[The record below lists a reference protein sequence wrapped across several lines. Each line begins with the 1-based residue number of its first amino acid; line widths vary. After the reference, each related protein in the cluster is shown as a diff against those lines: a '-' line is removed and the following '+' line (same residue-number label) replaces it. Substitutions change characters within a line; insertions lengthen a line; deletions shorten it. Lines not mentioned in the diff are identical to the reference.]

1 MKVQKKNG
9 LYEEFSE
16 QKLLDAVHKSA
27 ERVEEV
33 MTIEDDEKF
42 VALVLRRIGLMGLEK
57 VPVKRLHNFVELALD
72 EVNPKVAESYRN
84 YRNYRKVLA
93 DMTQDCMDYSLNLIT
108 GYRERENANADSA
121 LVATKQVLMR
131 SFMDKQFYM
140 MQFLTAREREAIK
153 IGFIYVH
160 DMSGRR
166 YSGNCCLFDI
176 ENVLK
181 DGFVMGNIYYQ
192 QPKSLTAFFG
202 VVGDL
207 VLSVASQQYGGFT
220 LPEIDTVIVP
230 YAKMSFEQYV
240 RDMLDTLDVESID
253 ELSERTR
260 EKVLRKAYRKV
271 ERDMEQG
278 FQKWECMWN
287 TVGSSR
293 GDYPFT
299 TITFGLEKDVFGR
312 MASVCAMRVRK
323 EGQGE
328 KGKKIPVL
336 FPKLVFLYDE
346 KIHGPN
352 AEMEDVFDEAIL
364 CSQKTMYPD
373 YLSLSGKGYVAEVY
387 KRYGKVISPMGC
399 RAFLSLWFERGGME
413 PADEFDEP
421 VFKGRFNIGVVSL
434 NLPMILQESRVQNV
448 DFYEM
453 LEEYLQMIREIH
465 IRTYA
470 YLSKML
476 ASSNPV
482 AFCGGGFLNGNL
494 NPGDVIASLLPSA
507 TASFGITALQE
518 LQMLYNKKP
527 LTEDNAFVL
536 QTLHFINK
544 KINEWKYADGNLYAI
559 YGTPAENL
567 CGLQAKQFKARY
579 GIIEGVSDRS
589 YFSNSF
595 HCHVSADITPIEKQD
610 LEEPFWDLLNG
621 GKIQYVKYPL
631 EYNTDAIKTLVRR
644 AMEKGYYEGANLSLS
659 FCNECGYRSTEMGDI
674 CPSCGSSNVTQI
686 DRMNGYLAYSK
697 LSVKNSDGTFSHY
710 SRLSDPKMEEIGD
723 RRSM

>member
-1 MKVQKKNG
+1 M
-9 LYEEFSE
+9 
-16 QKLLDAVHKSA
+16 
-27 ERVEEV
+27 
-33 MTIEDDEKF
+33 
-42 VALVLRRIGLMGLEK
+42 
-57 VPVKRLHNFVELALD
+57 
-72 EVNPKVAESYRN
+72 
-84 YRNYRKVLA
+84 
-93 DMTQDCMDYSLNLIT
+93 
-108 GYRERENANADSA
+108 
-121 LVATKQVLMR
+121 
-131 SFMDKQFYM
+131 
-140 MQFLTAREREAIK
+140 
-153 IGFIYVH
+153 
-160 DMSGRR
+160 
-166 YSGNCCLFDI
+166 
-176 ENVLK
+176 
-181 DGFVMGNIYYQ
+181 
-192 QPKSLTAFFG
+192 
-202 VVGDL
+202 
-207 VLSVASQQYGGFT
+207 
-220 LPEIDTVIVP
+220 
-230 YAKMSFEQYV
+230 
-240 RDMLDTLDVESID
+240 
-253 ELSERTR
+253 
-260 EKVLRKAYRKV
+260 
-271 ERDMEQG
+271 
-278 FQKWECMWN
+278 
-287 TVGSSR
+287 
-293 GDYPFT
+293 
-299 TITFGLEKDVFGR
+299 
-312 MASVCAMRVRK
+312 
-323 EGQGE
+323 
-328 KGKKIPVL
+328 
-336 FPKLVFLYDE
+336 
-346 KIHGPN
+346 
-352 AEMEDVFDEAIL
+352 
-364 CSQKTMYPD
+364 
-373 YLSLSGKGYVAEVY
+373 AEVY

-482 AFCGGGFLNGNL
+482 AYCGGGFLNGNL

-659 FCNECGYRSTEMGDI
+659 FCNECGYRSTEMGDV
-674 CPSCGSSNVTQI
+674 CPACGSSNVTQI